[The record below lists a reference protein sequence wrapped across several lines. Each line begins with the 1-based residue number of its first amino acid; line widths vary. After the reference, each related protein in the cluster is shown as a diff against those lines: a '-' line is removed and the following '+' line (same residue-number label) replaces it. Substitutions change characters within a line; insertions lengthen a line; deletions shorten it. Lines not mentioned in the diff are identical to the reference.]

1 MCAFAGGVLT
11 AFDGGG
17 VYLSPDG
24 HSLGGGGATEFVSP
38 PT

>member
-1 MCAFAGGVLT
+1 MAGFSGGVLT

-24 HSLGGGGATEFVSP
+24 RERLSRSS
-38 PT
+38 

>member
-1 MCAFAGGVLT
+1 MAGFSGGVLT

-24 HSLGGGGATEFVSP
+24 RDVGGGGNTELVYP
-38 PT
+38 